1 MFGTLASSFTEKKDA
16 LEFRIMLYIILGIIA
31 IVVVS
36 LLIDG
41 IRRYIRG
48 LDTAALGALLIWVGY
63 QASKIKVIS
72 VVTNL
77 LYLIGGTLL
86 AVGLLVFILL
96 KIIRRK
102 RVRKRAEQ
110 AGPPKVEQTE
120 KPLEQEA
127 EKQ

>member
-1 MFGTLASSFTEKKDA
+1 MFGTLVSSFTEKKDA
-16 LEFRIMLYIILGIIA
+16 LEFKIMLYIILGIIA

-63 QASKIKVIS
+63 QASKIKIIS

-120 KPLEQEA
+120 KTVKQEA